1 MKQVKFML
9 IFFLMLMLN
18 VCIKA
23 QNTGLEGSYLNI
35 GTGNTLIENS
45 SHLWGNAMGV
55 NNYVGSANTLA
66 VGNSDT
72 INDYSVNAI
81 ALGGMNRVRGI
92 ASMSFGNTIKIDGDF
107 SYGMGRYLKTNANNS
122 IVFGNGFAGSG
133 QNPDMFFENN
143 YQNTLMIGLHS
154 TKPTLTVSPS
164 PNDYPQGDTLCKTGK
179 VAIGDVPM
187 PDIAAKLHIRSDYGE
202 NAGIILEPKDL
213 TSSSTF
219 IQMRDEYHGIWVDDN
234 GDMKIISRSGFNY
247 SRLLLEG
254 KVGINVYDP
263 DNMNPSYSLC
273 VHGGILTDKIKIKN
287 YSDWPDYV
295 FNSGYPLMPLSDLKD
310 YIYKNRH
317 LPEVPSKKNVIEEGV
332 EIGQMQDILLKKIEE
347 LTLYILQQQ
356 ETMEELEQRIAELE
370 EKNNNTTP

>member
-81 ALGGMNRVRGI
+81 ALGGRNRVRGI

-122 IVFGNGFAGSG
+122 IVFGYGFAGSG

-143 YQNTLMIGLHS
+143 YQKQI
-154 TKPTLTVSPS
+154 
-164 PNDYPQGDTLCKTGK
+164 
-179 VAIGDVPM
+179 
-187 PDIAAKLHIRSDYGE
+187 
-202 NAGIILEPKDL
+202 
-213 TSSSTF
+213 
-219 IQMRDEYHGIWVDDN
+219 
-234 GDMKIISRSGFNY
+234 
-247 SRLLLEG
+247 
-254 KVGINVYDP
+254 
-263 DNMNPSYSLC
+263 
-273 VHGGILTDKIKIKN
+273 
-287 YSDWPDYV
+287 
-295 FNSGYPLMPLSDLKD
+295 PL
-310 YIYKNRH
+310 
-317 LPEVPSKKNVIEEGV
+317 
-332 EIGQMQDILLKKIEE
+332 
-347 LTLYILQQQ
+347 
-356 ETMEELEQRIAELE
+356 
-370 EKNNNTTP
+370 

>member
-1 MKQVKFML
+1 MKRL
-9 IFFLMLMLN
+9 RNILLMLAGLTISLVAN
-18 VCIKA
+18 A
-23 QNTGLEGSYLNI
+23 QTIVTGSNLNI
-35 GTGNTLIENS
+35 GSNNTLNNNR
-45 SHLWGNAMGV
+45 GNAIGTDHWLGG
-55 NNYVGSANTLA
+55 YHSLA
-66 VGNSDT
+66 VGNNDT
-72 INDYSVNAI
+72 IMNNANGSIAFGSLNRIGGVMSLAVGSNVKIESNYS
-81 ALGGMNRVRGI
+81 LGLGHDLKLIGSSGCMVIGNGI
-92 ASMSFGNTIKIDGDF
+92 IGSGANPNVSLEN
-107 SYGMGRYLKTNANNS
+107 SYGNS
-122 IVFGNGFAGSG
+122 LLIGF
-133 QNPDMFFENN
+133 N
-143 YQNTLMIGLHS
+143 S

-164 PNDYPQGDTLCKTGK
+164 PNDYPQGDTLAKTGK